1 VYGGDACVRTSEERS
16 NLEKIREK
24 STRHSHGR
32 RYNGNAEASG
42 PEAARLWQS
51 LIVDEF
57 NLAQKQNY
65 QPSDDLR
72 GREGIPTSSHQ
83 SDIIDIPVP
92 SRPTADGVP
101 DTYLTY
107 LNQLVYRVRLV
118 TRHRVALAFG
128 LVA

>member
-1 VYGGDACVRTSEERS
+1 MCRVWWRCVCTHLRGALKFGKNSG
-16 NLEKIREK
+16 KV
-24 STRHSHGR
+24 HSSLTWATLQGH
-32 RYNGNAEASG
+32 AEASG

-65 QPSDDLR
+65 QPIDDLR
-72 GREGIPTSSHQ
+72 GRWEIPTSSSHRY
-83 SDIIDIPVP
+83 
-92 SRPTADGVP
+92 SRPLASHRNMCVGYVSVS
-101 DTYLTY
+101 DTY
-107 LNQLVYRVRLV
+107 QLVYRVRLV